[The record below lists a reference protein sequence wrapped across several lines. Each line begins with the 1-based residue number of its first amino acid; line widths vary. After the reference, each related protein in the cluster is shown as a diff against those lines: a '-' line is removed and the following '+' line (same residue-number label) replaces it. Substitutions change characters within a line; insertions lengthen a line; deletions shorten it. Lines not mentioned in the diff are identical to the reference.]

1 MTKRFKVALTFGRF
15 NLLHKGH
22 IDLFKQMADAAHEF
36 GIGVSTGPNNLTY
49 RHRADV
55 IHKVLNSDYPYG
67 VSMGLYPKRQPF
79 DLLREVPSTI
89 DPEEVVFYV
98 GEDQYKLAKA
108 VERSLG
114 FSTRIIPRLT
124 SSTLVRQAIDN
135 GEWDLLVGM
144 IPGSIIN
151 DVIQLHLT
159 NA

>member
-1 MTKRFKVALTFGRF
+1 MTKPFKIALTFGRF

-22 IDLFKQMADAAHEF
+22 IDLFKNMAGSADEIAI
-36 GIGVSTGPNNLTY
+36 GISTGPNNLTY

-55 IHKVLNSDYPYG
+55 IQKAHHKDPLG
-67 VSMGLYPKRQPF
+67 VTVGYFPKRQPF
-79 DLLREVPSTI
+79 DLLREVPTSI
-89 DPEEVVFYV
+89 DPERVVFFV

-135 GEWDLLVGM
+135 EEWDLLTGM

>member
-1 MTKRFKVALTFGRF
+1 MISRWAKFEAPDL
-15 NLLHKGH
+15 NISLL
-22 IDLFKQMADAAHEF
+22 
-36 GIGVSTGPNNLTY
+36 
-49 RHRADV
+49 
-55 IHKVLNSDYPYG
+55 
-67 VSMGLYPKRQPF
+67 PKLQPF
-79 DLLREVPSTI
+79 DLLREIPI
-89 DPEEVVFYV
+89 DVNPLDVVFFV

-114 FSTRIIPRLT
+114 FNTVTIPRLG

-135 GEWDLLVGM
+135 EDWDLLSGM

>member
-1 MTKRFKVALTFGRF
+1 MEKQFKHAFTFGRF
-15 NLLHKGH
+15 TLLHRGH
-22 IDLFKQMADAAHEF
+22 VDLFQRMGGVTETTTV
-36 GIGVSTGPNNLTY
+36 GVSTGPKNLLY
-49 RHRADV
+49 RQRADV
-55 IHKVLNSDYPYG
+55 ISRWAKLEAPDLNIS
-67 VSMGLYPKRQPF
+67 LLPKLQPF
-79 DLLREVPSTI
+79 DLLREIPI
-89 DPEEVVFYV
+89 DVNPLDVVFFV

-114 FSTRIIPRLT
+114 FNTVTIPRLC

-135 GEWDLLVGM
+135 EDWDLLSGM

>member
-1 MTKRFKVALTFGRF
+1 MEKQFKHAFTFGRF
-15 NLLHKGH
+15 NLLHRGH
-22 IDLFKQMADAAHEF
+22 VDLFQRMCGVAETTT
-36 GIGVSTGPNNLTY
+36 IGVSTGPKNLLY
-49 RHRADV
+49 RQRADV
-55 IHKVLNSDYPYG
+55 ISRWAKLEAPDLNIK
-67 VSMGLYPKRQPF
+67 LLPKLQPF
-79 DLLREVPSTI
+79 DLLREIPI
-89 DPEEVVFYV
+89 DVNPLDVVFFV

-114 FSTRIIPRLT
+114 FNTVTIPRLC

-135 GEWDLLVGM
+135 EDWDLLSGM

>member
-1 MTKRFKVALTFGRF
+1 MTKRFKLALTFGRF

-22 IDLFKQMADAAHEF
+22 IDLFKQMADSAEEF
-36 GIGVSTGPNNLTY
+36 CIGVSTGPNNLTY
-49 RHRADV
+49 RQRADV
-55 IHKVLNSDYPYG
+55 IQKALNSDYPYG
-67 VSMGLYPKRQPF
+67 SSMGLFPKRQPF
-79 DLLREVPSTI
+79 DLLREVPSSI
-89 DPEEVVFYV
+89 DPEQVVFYV

-135 GEWDLLVGM
+135 EEWDLLVGM

>member
-1 MTKRFKVALTFGRF
+1 MKQFKLAVTFGRF

-22 IDLFKQMADAAHEF
+22 IDLFKQMADCADEF
-36 GIGVSTGPNNLTY
+36 FIGVSTGPNNLSY

-55 IHKVLNSDYPYG
+55 IQKALNNDYPYG
-67 VSMGLYPKRQPF
+67 SSMGLFPKLQPF
-79 DLLREVPSTI
+79 DLLREVPSTV
-89 DPEEVVFYV
+89 DPEEVVFFV

-114 FSTRIIPRLT
+114 YSTRIIPRLT

-135 GEWDLLVGM
+135 EEWDLLTGM

>member
-1 MTKRFKVALTFGRF
+1 MTKHFKVALTFGRF

-22 IDLFKQMADAAHEF
+22 IDLFKQMAGAAEKIA
-36 GIGVSTGPNNLTY
+36 IGVSTGPNNLTY

-55 IHKVLNSDYPYG
+55 IQKANLINPFGSTT
-67 VSMGLYPKRQPF
+67 GLFPKRQPF
-79 DLLREVPSTI
+79 DLLREIPTTI
-89 DPEEVVFYV
+89 DPERVVFFV

-135 GEWDLLVGM
+135 EEWDLLAGM

>member
-1 MTKRFKVALTFGRF
+1 MTKKFKLAVTFGRF

-22 IDLFKQMADAAHEF
+22 IDLFKQMADSADEF
-36 GIGVSTGPNNLTY
+36 FIGVSTGPNNLSY

-55 IHKVLNSDYPYG
+55 IQKVLNSDYPYG
-67 VSMGLYPKRQPF
+67 SSMGLFPKRQPF
-79 DLLREVPSTI
+79 DLFREVPSTV
-89 DPEEVVFYV
+89 DPDEVVFFV

-135 GEWDLLVGM
+135 EEWDLLTGM

>member
-1 MTKRFKVALTFGRF
+1 MKQFKLAVTFGRF

-22 IDLFKQMADAAHEF
+22 IDLFKQMADCSDEF
-36 GIGVSTGPNNLTY
+36 FIGVSTGPNNLSY
-49 RHRADV
+49 RNRADV
-55 IHKVLNSDYPYG
+55 IQKALNKDYPYG
-67 VSMGLYPKRQPF
+67 SSMGLFPKLQPF
-79 DLLREVPSTI
+79 DLLREVPSTV
-89 DPEEVVFYV
+89 DPEEVVFFV

-135 GEWDLLVGM
+135 EEWDLLIGM

>member
-1 MTKRFKVALTFGRF
+1 MTKPFKIALTFGRF

-22 IDLFKQMADAAHEF
+22 IDLFKQMADSADEF
-36 GIGVSTGPNNLTY
+36 LIGVSTGPNNLTY
-49 RHRADV
+49 RQRADV
-55 IHKVLNSDYPYG
+55 IHKALNADYPYG
-67 VSMGLYPKRQPF
+67 TSMGLLPNRQPF
-79 DLLREVPSTI
+79 DLFREVPS
-89 DPEEVVFYV
+89 EVDASEVIFFV

-135 GEWDLLVGM
+135 EEWDLLAGM

>member
-1 MTKRFKVALTFGRF
+1 MKQFKLAVTFGRF

-22 IDLFKQMADAAHEF
+22 IDLFKQMADCSDEF
-36 GIGVSTGPNNLTY
+36 FIGVSTGPNNLSY

-55 IHKVLNSDYPYG
+55 IQKALNNDYPYG
-67 VSMGLYPKRQPF
+67 SSMGLFPKLQPF
-79 DLLREVPSTI
+79 DLLREVPSTV
-89 DPEEVVFYV
+89 DPEEVVFFV

-135 GEWDLLVGM
+135 EEWDLLIGM

>member
-1 MTKRFKVALTFGRF
+1 MKQFKQAITFGRF
-15 NLLHKGH
+15 NLLHRGH
-22 IDLFKQMADAAHEF
+22 TDLFQRMSEAADQVK
-36 GIGVSTGPNNLTY
+36 IGLSTGPKNILY
-49 RHRADV
+49 RTRADV
-55 IHKVLNSDYPYG
+55 IEKWSRLDAPDVNLK
-67 VSMGLYPKRQPF
+67 LIPKLQPF
-79 DLLREVPSTI
+79 DLLSELPITLNPV
-89 DPEEVVFYV
+89 EVVFFV

-135 GEWDLLVGM
+135 EEWDLLSGM